1 MRKRRTKVT
10 PEIIEKMKELRK
22 KGLTYKGIASELD
35 LSPMTVYKRLKA
47 EKGKGFFAR
56 LVEKFKR

>member
-1 MRKRRTKVT
+1 
-10 PEIIEKMKELRK
+10 
-22 KGLTYKGIASELD
+22 
-35 LSPMTVYKRLKA
+35 MTVYKRLKA